1 MFLIWRYIIFT
12 NEYQKVLNF
21 QATRAKLHDS
31 NELRSRER
39 V

>member
-1 MFLIWRYIIFT
+1 MLKSGRYLILT

-21 QATRAKLHDS
+21 QATRATLHDS
-31 NELRSRER
+31 NELCSLER